1 MKSLTSRHRDMS
13 ITKRPRSDVSTH
25 RTRPHLPDFP
35 YTDDRQDDHGFTIK
49 HVFFIWVFL
58 SGAIMATISEFKI
71 THLPFVG
78 IPLFLVLLWLGKMV
92 RAL

>member
-1 MKSLTSRHRDMS
+1 MKNLTRFDHNRS
-13 ITKRPRSDVSTH
+13 IQKHPRSDISMS
-25 RTRPHLPDFP
+25 RTRPDIPDFP
-35 YTDDRQDDHGFTIK
+35 YTDERPDDHGFTIK
-49 HVFFIWVFL
+49 HVFFVWVFL
-58 SGAIMATISEFKI
+58 SGALMATISEFKI